1 MHLNC
6 DCENKL
12 AYNVKYTRARLF
24 KNITLLSYQINA
36 QRYMKLKKST
46 ELTPSCTSV
55 FLHKLLET
63 LNLFRPAS
71 VELRAG
77 LILSERT

>member
-36 QRYMKLKKST
+36 QRYMKLKK
-46 ELTPSCTSV
+46 V
-55 FLHKLLET
+55 D
-63 LNLFRPAS
+63 
-71 VELRAG
+71 RAYCV
-77 LILSERT
+77 LYVSFSS